1 MEFINV
7 YNILIIVLVAILVI
21 IYNLNKKLRKH
32 DSQILTIEK
41 DLNIQYEMISNLLD
55 ENDGFEIDK
64 NNNKQN
70 EINILP
76 IELFP
81 SDSELFRS
89 ELLKSKQAA
98 ITIYYNNGDNERK
111 IWNASKINQNSNIL
125 GNLRSRQEFRNGK
138 WQKYNIKKVVV
149 AVEYNLSLNNPV
161 QFKSDKYFN
170 ENTITKDNAIK
181 LINKKFQLKLDRD
194 NTNWSNINSDG
205 IWSMEPNLNRK
216 DNELYLILNNNVL
229 KKLHVFK
236 IPANHSVYEN
246 LYVRK
251 DRSVF
256 RLLFNVHDTQFI
268 ETLMHIN
275 FKEFYIDFLQYD

>member
-55 ENDGFEIDK
+55 ENDGFEIDN

-89 ELLKSKQAA
+89 ELLKSKQAT
-98 ITIYYNNGDNERK
+98 ITIYYNNGDNESK

-125 GNLRSRQEFRNGK
+125 GNLRSRKEFRYRN
-138 WQKYNIKKVVV
+138 WQIANIEKIVVEV
-149 AVEYNLSLNNPV
+149 IKNNLSNNNTSFNEVKSTGLDTIKAFDSLYKSLSIDVKAGKINFLGNTKITIRNSKILFGNNLKSQSKENMNLLFDYFIRNNINNVKKYDKDDWFSLISKLTKGRTNTIDYIYYKDFIQELLNR
-161 QFKSDKYFN
+161 YFN
-170 ENTITKDNAIK
+170 K
-181 LINKKFQLKLDRD
+181 
-194 NTNWSNINSDG
+194 
-205 IWSMEPNLNRK
+205 
-216 DNELYLILNNNVL
+216 
-229 KKLHVFK
+229 
-236 IPANHSVYEN
+236 
-246 LYVRK
+246 
-251 DRSVF
+251 
-256 RLLFNVHDTQFI
+256 
-268 ETLMHIN
+268 
-275 FKEFYIDFLQYD
+275 

>member
-55 ENDGFEIDK
+55 ENDGFEID
-64 NNNKQN
+64 NNKNKQN
-70 EINILP
+70 DINILP

-111 IWNASKINQNSNIL
+111 IWNASKIKQNSNIL
-125 GNLRSRQEFRNGK
+125 GNLRSRKEFRYRN
-138 WQKYNIKKVVV
+138 WQIANIEKIVVEV
-149 AVEYNLSLNNPV
+149 IKNNLSNNNT
-161 QFKSDKYFN
+161 SFN
-170 ENTITKDNAIK
+170 EVKSTRLDTTIIFDTIYEGVFDDIK
-181 LINKKFQLKLDRD
+181 SGRIKCVGETQLCIKNNRIGFGGDRRSEKKENLNLLFDHFVKTNETSFSSFDRDEWHFLINKLTNGQTKTIDYIYYRD
-194 NTNWSNINSDG
+194 FIQ
-205 IWSMEPNLNRK
+205 ELLNR
-216 DNELYLILNNNVL
+216 YY
-229 KKLHVFK
+229 KKIK
-236 IPANHSVYEN
+236 
-246 LYVRK
+246 
-251 DRSVF
+251 
-256 RLLFNVHDTQFI
+256 
-268 ETLMHIN
+268 
-275 FKEFYIDFLQYD
+275 